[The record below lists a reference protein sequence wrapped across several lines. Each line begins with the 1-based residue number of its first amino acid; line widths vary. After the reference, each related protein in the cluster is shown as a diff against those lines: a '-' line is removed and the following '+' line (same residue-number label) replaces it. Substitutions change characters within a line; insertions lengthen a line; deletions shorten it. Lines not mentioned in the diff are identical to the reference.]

1 MKTKLLDLDIAA
13 VKMADEGYQF
23 SGYASVFNGVDAY
36 GDRIAPGAYART
48 LKARDRAV
56 QMRWNHFGPVIGKWK
71 AIREDAKGLYVE
83 GELTPGHSKAED
95 AYALLKH
102 GAVSGLS
109 IGYSVKAYEE
119 DEDVRVLK
127 DIELYEISV
136 VEEPADNAARVSEVK
151 NAIKAANTFREIE
164 AILRDEG
171 RFSRT
176 DAEKLVQRVK
186 DLAHGEREK
195 TNASKAAA
203 DRLHTLI
210 QNIGGQ
216 NG

>member
-1 MKTKLLDLDIAA
+1 MKTKLLNLDVAS
-13 VKMADEGYQF
+13 VKMADEGYEF

-48 LKARDRAV
+48 LKSRERAV

-71 AIREDAKGLYVE
+71 EIREDAKGLYVE

-109 IGYSVKAYEE
+109 IGYSVKAFEE
-119 DEDVRVLK
+119 DGDIRVLK

-136 VEEPADNAARVSEVK
+136 VEEPADNAARIGEVK
-151 NAIKAANTFREIE
+151 AAIKAANTFREIE

-195 TNASKAAA
+195 TTASKAAA
-203 DRLHTLI
+203 DRLHSLI
-210 QNIGGQ
+210 QKIGGQ